1 MLYAETEGRSMA
13 ITIELTPEREEKLKA
28 QAKAHGLS
36 VEQWL
41 VQLAELQIQPQGQAS
56 IAHLQK
62 TNPKE
67 WIRQFRTWA
76 DGHDRT
82 TPLLS
87 DEAISRESIYPDR
100 I

>member
-1 MLYAETEGRSMA
+1 MQG
-13 ITIELTPEREEKLKA
+13 TIELSDEKVAAYQA
-28 QAKAHGLS
+28 QAASGLTI
-36 VEQWL
+36 EQWIE
-41 VQLAELQIQPQGQAS
+41 QLFDRYTQPGS
-56 IAHLQK
+56 IAHLQR

-67 WIRQFRTWA
+67 WARQFREWA
-76 DGHDRT
+76 DGHDRS